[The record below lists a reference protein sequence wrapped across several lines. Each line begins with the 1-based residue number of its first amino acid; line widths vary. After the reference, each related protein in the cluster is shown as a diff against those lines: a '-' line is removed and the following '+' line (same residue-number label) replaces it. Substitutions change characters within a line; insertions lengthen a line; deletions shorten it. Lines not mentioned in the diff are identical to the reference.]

1 MGSIDALLNKISII
15 NYVSLEII
23 YEINELKDRQSNI
36 IVFPAKDITVETPTE

>member
-36 IVFPAKDITVETPTE
+36 VAFPAKDITVKKPTE